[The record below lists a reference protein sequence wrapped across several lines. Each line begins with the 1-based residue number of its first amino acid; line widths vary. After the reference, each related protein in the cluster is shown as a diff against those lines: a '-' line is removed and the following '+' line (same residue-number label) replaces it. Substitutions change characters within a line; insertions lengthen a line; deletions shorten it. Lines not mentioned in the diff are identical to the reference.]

1 MNILSLMRVE
11 NPKFNFWAL
20 LLLSP
25 AFILSYSLYIDFT
38 IPGSVV
44 IILPLV
50 VALALFHT
58 QLNLW
63 ISLLILV
70 IVYGFA
76 VRFSP
81 FIIFGAPFFG
91 YALASIYKTHAKKL
105 SKRVLVSL
113 LLIGFLFSWAYSG
126 IQWTLFDFEQYQRK
140 SLFYIGFLILL
151 LISIAPLYFIRL
163 STIQLITFIAGF
175 ISVFFLIGFGLD
187 WGYCLSLFST
197 LLFLTL
203 LFEVRSTIFKPSISR
218 VSFLVMVLYAL
229 LWNIPSPF
237 LGMPGLGIYGAIY
250 KAYPRLEM
258 QDPLKHPFWREA
270 GERYQKVRVGPH
282 RNGLPPASSKLEFLL
297 KRSGIK
303 YIEFLPEPNFD
314 IFTQRSDSDTFFLL
328 DEWSTSPSMRL
339 KPDTSV
345 DLLAR
350 IDGYLVYAPG
360 WKVCKACREISKDLQ
375 IDSLPIDVSLN
386 KPISFAKG
394 GEGVEL
400 LGAGW
405 SQPEAWGVWSDG
417 QLATLYI
424 PKPSQAPKNLLL
436 DLRAFISQAIP
447 SQEIA
452 IFLDEKFIAEYS
464 LDKGEGNLISIKLP
478 ISRQN
483 FYKVSFKLQNPARP
497 FDLGLS
503 KDKRIL
509 GIGLISAKF
518 E

>member
-151 LISIAPLYFIRL
+151 LISIAPFYFIRL

-314 IFTQRSDSDTFFLL
+314 IFTQRSDSDTFF
-328 DEWSTSPSMRL
+328 
-339 KPDTSV
+339 
-345 DLLAR
+345 
-350 IDGYLVYAPG
+350 
-360 WKVCKACREISKDLQ
+360 C
-375 IDSLPIDVSLN
+375 
-386 KPISFAKG
+386 
-394 GEGVEL
+394 
-400 LGAGW
+400 
-405 SQPEAWGVWSDG
+405 
-417 QLATLYI
+417 
-424 PKPSQAPKNLLL
+424 
-436 DLRAFISQAIP
+436 
-447 SQEIA
+447 
-452 IFLDEKFIAEYS
+452 
-464 LDKGEGNLISIKLP
+464 
-478 ISRQN
+478 
-483 FYKVSFKLQNPARP
+483 
-497 FDLGLS
+497 
-503 KDKRIL
+503 
-509 GIGLISAKF
+509 
-518 E
+518 